1 MDWTEICVTVDAA
14 DTDRAADIASMAAK
28 GGIYIEDYRTLEEET
43 REIAHID
50 LIDEA
55 LLQKDRAK
63 ALIHL
68 YVSPQESPAEAVAYL
83 DERLAAADIPHTVDT
98 KACRSEDWENNWKA
112 YFHPLPVGRRLLIQ
126 PLWREE
132 AENPEGRAVLRLEP
146 GLAFGTGAHQT
157 TRLCLEALETA
168 VTPGSTV
175 LDVGC
180 GSGIL
185 AIAARLLGAKTAVG
199 VDIDALAVKTAR
211 ENGRRN
217 GFSQPGLTFLQG
229 NLADDVTGQYDV
241 VVTNIVADV
250 ILLFL
255 RDVGKFMKPGSVF
268 IASGIIDLREQE
280 VLSAMA
286 ACGFTVEQRAKD
298 AGWVCLTC
306 KKAAD

>member
-55 LLQKDRAK
+55 LLQKDREK

-98 KACRSEDWENNWKA
+98 RACRSEDWENNWKA
-112 YFHPLPVGRRLLIQ
+112 YVHPLPVGRRLLIQ

-157 TRLCLEALETA
+157 TRLCLEALETV

-217 GFSQPGLTFLQG
+217 GFSGPGLTFLQG

-286 ACGFTVEQRAKD
+286 DCGFTVKQRAED
-298 AGWVCLTC
+298 GGWVCLTC

>member
-55 LLQKDRAK
+55 LLQKDREK
-63 ALIHL
+63 AFIHL

-98 KACRSEDWENNWKA
+98 RACRSEDWENNWKA

-217 GFSQPGLTFLQG
+217 GFLGPGLTFLQG

-286 ACGFTVEQRAKD
+286 DCGFTVEQRAED
-298 AGWVCLTC
+298 GGWVCLTC

>member
-14 DTDRAADIASMAAK
+14 NTDGAADIASMAAK

-55 LLQKDRAK
+55 LLQKDRAT
-63 ALIHL
+63 ARIHL

-83 DERLAAADIPHTVDT
+83 DERLTAADIPHTIDT
-98 KACRSEDWENNWKA
+98 KACKSEDWENNWKA
-112 YFHPLPVGRRLLIQ
+112 YFHPLPIGRRLLIQ
-126 PLWREE
+126 PLWRDD
-132 AENPEGRAVLRLEP
+132 AENPENRAVLRLEP

-157 TRLCLEALETA
+157 TKLCLEALETA
-168 VTPGSTV
+168 VTPGCTV

-185 AIAARLLGAKTAVG
+185 AIAARLLGAKSAVG

-217 GFSQPGLTFLQG
+217 GFSEPDLTFLEG

-255 RDVGKFMKPGSVF
+255 RDVGRFLKPGAVF
-268 IASGIIDLREQE
+268 IASGIIDLREPE
-280 VLSAMA
+280 VQAALSAH
-286 ACGFTVEQRAKD
+286 GFTVVSRAED
-298 AGWVCLTC
+298 GGWVCLTC
-306 KKAAD
+306 KKTK

>member
-14 DTDRAADIASMAAK
+14 NTDGAADIASMAAK

-55 LLQKDRAK
+55 LLQKDRAT
-63 ALIHL
+63 ARIHL

-83 DERLAAADIPHTVDT
+83 DERLTAADIPHTIDT
-98 KACRSEDWENNWKA
+98 KACKSEDWENNWKA
-112 YFHPLPVGRRLLIQ
+112 YFHPLPIGRRLLIQ
-126 PLWREE
+126 PLWRDD
-132 AENPEGRAVLRLEP
+132 AENPENRAVLRLEP

-157 TRLCLEALETA
+157 TKLCLEALETA
-168 VTPGSTV
+168 VTPGCTV

-185 AIAARLLGAKTAVG
+185 AIAARLLGAKSAVG

-217 GFSQPGLTFLQG
+217 GFSEPDLTFLEG

-255 RDVGKFMKPGSVF
+255 RDVGRFLKPGAVF
-268 IASGIIDLREQE
+268 IASGIIDLREPE
-280 VLSAMA
+280 VQAALSAH
-286 ACGFTVEQRAKD
+286 GFTVVSRTED
-298 AGWVCLTC
+298 GGWVCLTC
-306 KKAAD
+306 KKAR